1 MKGRG
6 KRDST
11 PSVYRLYNRRTA
23 SWNNQR
29 KHRLPN
35 PPAVKHF
42 HVGPNDSDVPI
53 HQRRSTL
60 GSLELLAYKEKQIGN
75 ISIWGEREREEES
88 SAVMWRIVGSYWLY

>member
-42 HVGPNDSDVPI
+42 H
-53 HQRRSTL
+53 QRRSTL

-75 ISIWGEREREEES
+75 ISIWGERERR
-88 SAVMWRIVGSYWLY
+88 RILGSNVEDRRELLAILICAGAH